1 MKKEMSGELII
12 FAQAMAEV
20 EPDIDLLIDSV
31 IEKYGFETYLQLLID
46 MGSNIFMGL
55 LSEEFDLDDEGNE
68 IDWVDL

>member
-1 MKKEMSGELII
+1 MSGELII